1 MYDPKKFL
9 FLLPFSAVFCSLKY
23 AKERWKLKRWH
34 ESYAL
39 KKWKIA
45 RRIDRATSKEK
56 RSDWCGTHAHML
68 NLYKTGNVRARE
80 PQTQSANW
88 QLILLNCSI
97 ARVWC
102 LYLHFTI
109 NQSQFLLCI
118 PISNVPIIYKYDRSP
133 SNNIGPHS
141 HPQRNKYKRLH
152 VPIEE
157 TVKFD
162 HCIYITFFFNSLLL
176 LFLPHSQI
184 IIQACSCFNQS
195 SKQEFL
201 NSLSLS
207 FPFFFSFGSCYYDM
221 EF

>member
-1 MYDPKKFL
+1 MAPTPTCYIYIYDRQCYSTWATNTK
-9 FLLPFSAVFCSLKY
+9 C
-23 AKERWKLKRWH
+23 KL
-34 ESYAL
+34 
-39 KKWKIA
+39 
-45 RRIDRATSKEK
+45 T
-56 RSDWCGTHAHML
+56 
-68 NLYKTGNVRARE
+68 
-80 PQTQSANW
+80 ANFA
-88 QLILLNCSI
+88 QLLNSSI

-201 NSLSLS
+201 TLSLS
-207 FPFFFSFGSCYYDM
+207 FPFFLLWVMLLWYGILVILLRLS
-221 EF
+221 

>member
-1 MYDPKKFL
+1 MHDPKKFL
-9 FLLPFSAVFCSLKY
+9 FLLPFFSCLCSLKY

-88 QLILLNCSI
+88 QLILLNCSM

-109 NQSQFLLCI
+109 SHNFS
-118 PISNVPIIYKYDRSP
+118 YASP
-133 SNNIGPHS
+133 SPMCQSFINMIDHQATTLDHTHTHRGINIKGCMCQSKRQSNLIIVSISHS
-141 HPQRNKYKRLH
+141 
-152 VPIEE
+152 
-157 TVKFD
+157 
-162 HCIYITFFFNSLLL
+162 
-176 LFLPHSQI
+176 FLI
-184 IIQACSCFNQS
+184 LCFYS
-195 SKQEFL
+195 SSHIHK
-201 NSLSLS
+201 S
-207 FPFFFSFGSCYYDM
+207 
-221 EF
+221 